1 MNPLPRPT
9 LLHKAPLGWM
19 DLVVAVAFV
28 VIATRFNLQPTGSF
42 DPWLLLVFFPL
53 IVCVHEAGHA
63 VAALLV
69 GHRVL
74 EVKIGAGPSVTAW
87 QGRWRLVLGLFP
99 LGGHVM
105 AGSSDPSGYRAKRL
119 AITAAGPAMNALMFA
134 VAPLI
139 DASSSTLR
147 DFAIVNACVLIS
159 NLFPYSVRTPYGPQR
174 TDGLGLVRT
183 VSDSEWKLAEER
195 SGFAVTRAMLADQR
209 GDREEVRRI
218 TDEAE
223 AMNTRS
229 VVLRTWLGYR
239 AIKDQGY
246 VSARTIFRELVD
258 EDRTMSVAGLGQR
271 DDVSRGIHLNNLAW
285 CDLMLDDPALI
296 EEALSSSAAAIDL
309 LPGHPAIRGTRA
321 FALIVGGRPRE
332 GIDLGHT
339 AYAKTKE
346 AGPKALQAC
355 VLAIG
360 YARKWRFGQAQRW
373 IDLARRADPNCSLLG
388 RAQGELEAVRPSGD
402 GAVAESG

>member
-1 MNPLPRPT
+1 
-9 LLHKAPLGWM
+9 M

-53 IVCVHEAGHA
+53 IVFVHEAGHA

-87 QGRWRLVLGLFP
+87 QGRWRLVLGLLP

-195 SGFAVTRAMLADQR
+195 SGFAVARAMLADQR

-223 AMNTRS
+223 AMNSRS

-321 FALIVGGRPRE
+321 FALILGGRPGE
-332 GIDLGHT
+332 GIDLGHA

-346 AGPKALQAC
+346 AQTKALQAC

-360 YARKWRFGQAQRW
+360 YARKWRFGQAARW
-373 IDLARRADPNCSLLG
+373 IDLARRADPSCSLLG
-388 RAQGELEAVRPSGD
+388 RASGELETLRPRGD

>member
-1 MNPLPRPT
+1 
-9 LLHKAPLGWM
+9 M

-105 AGSSDPSGYRAKRL
+105 AGSSDPSAYRAKRL

-360 YARKWRFGQAQRW
+360 FARKWRFGQAQRW

>member
-1 MNPLPRPT
+1 
-9 LLHKAPLGWM
+9 M

-28 VIATRFNLQPTGSF
+28 VIATRFHLQPSRSF

-53 IVCVHEAGHA
+53 IVLVHEAGHA

-74 EVKIGAGPSVTAW
+74 EVKVGAGPKVTAW
-87 QGRWRLVLGLFP
+87 HGRWRLVLGLFP

-105 AGSSDPSGYRAKRL
+105 AGSSDPSGYRGKRL

-134 VAPLI
+134 FAPLI

-147 DFAIVNACVLIS
+147 DFAIVNACVLIF

-183 VSDSEWKLAEER
+183 VSDSDWQLAEER
-195 SGFAVTRAMLADQR
+195 SGFAVAGAQLADQR
-209 GDREEVRRI
+209 GDREEARRI
-218 TDEAE
+218 TDEAA
-223 AMNTRS
+223 AMNPRS

-239 AIKDQGY
+239 AIKDEGY
-246 VSARTIFRELVD
+246 ASGRTIFRELVD
-258 EDRTMSVAGLGQR
+258 EDRQVPAAGLGQR

-285 CDLMLDDPALI
+285 CDLMLDDPALV
-296 EEALSSSAAAIDL
+296 EEALSTSAAAIDL
-309 LPGHPAIRGTRA
+309 LPEHPAIRGTRA
-321 FALIVGGRPRE
+321 FALILGGRPGE
-332 GIDLGHT
+332 GIDLGLA

-346 AGPKALQAC
+346 PPTKALQAC

-360 YARKWRFGQAQRW
+360 YARDWRFGQAARW
-373 IDLARRADPNCSLLG
+373 IDLARRADPSCSLLD
-388 RAQGELEAVRPSGD
+388 RASGELETLRP
-402 GAVAESG
+402 AR

>member
-1 MNPLPRPT
+1 
-9 LLHKAPLGWM
+9 M

-195 SGFAVTRAMLADQR
+195 SGFAVARAMLADQR

-223 AMNTRS
+223 AMNSRS

>member
-1 MNPLPRPT
+1 
-9 LLHKAPLGWM
+9 M

-53 IVCVHEAGHA
+53 IVFVHEAGHA

-195 SGFAVTRAMLADQR
+195 SGFAVARAMLADQR

-223 AMNTRS
+223 AMNSRS

-258 EDRTMSVAGLGQR
+258 EDRKMSVAGLGQR

-321 FALIVGGRPRE
+321 FALILGGRPGE
-332 GIDLGHT
+332 GIDLGHA

-346 AGPKALQAC
+346 AQTKALQAC

-360 YARKWRFGQAQRW
+360 YARKWRFGQAARW
-373 IDLARRADPNCSLLG
+373 IDLARRADPSCSLLG
-388 RAQGELEAVRPSGD
+388 RASGELETLRPRGD

>member
-1 MNPLPRPT
+1 
-9 LLHKAPLGWM
+9 M

-53 IVCVHEAGHA
+53 IVLVHEAGHA

-195 SGFAVTRAMLADQR
+195 SGFAVARAMLADQR

-223 AMNTRS
+223 AMNSRS

-239 AIKDQGY
+239 AIKDEGY

-321 FALIVGGRPRE
+321 FALILGGRPGE
-332 GIDLGHT
+332 GIDLGHA

-346 AGPKALQAC
+346 AQTKALQAC

-360 YARKWRFGQAQRW
+360 YARKWRFGQAARW
-373 IDLARRADPNCSLLG
+373 IDLARRADPSCSLLG
-388 RAQGELEAVRPSGD
+388 RASGELETLRPRGD

>member
-1 MNPLPRPT
+1 
-9 LLHKAPLGWM
+9 M

-53 IVCVHEAGHA
+53 IVLVHEAGHA

-87 QGRWRLVLGLFP
+87 QGRWRLVLGLIP

-183 VSDSEWKLAEER
+183 VSDSEWRLAEER
-195 SGFAVTRAMLADQR
+195 SGFAVARAMLADQR

-218 TDEAE
+218 TEEAE
-223 AMNTRS
+223 AMNSRS

-258 EDRTMSVAGLGQR
+258 EDRTMSEAGLGQR

-321 FALIVGGRPRE
+321 FALILGGRPGE
-332 GIDLGHT
+332 GIDLGHA
-339 AYAKTKE
+339 AYARTKE
-346 AGPKALQAC
+346 APTKALQAC

-360 YARKWRFGQAQRW
+360 YARRWRFGQAARW
-373 IDLARRADPNCSLLG
+373 IDLARRADPSCSLLG
-388 RAQGELEAVRPSGD
+388 RASGELETLRPRGD